1 MAAELVN
8 AVGEGINNALAL
20 TGSPPQLKIPASG
33 SSADTNEVS
42 VVGSPDKVVD
52 LNAVGD
58 GFADSLRS
66 LNPLSTDQGN
76 KQVGADGQDSGS
88 QTPLGRAST
97 VCYGQTMAG
106 RNYFFLFEP
115 GTALCAGLALVFGSA
130 LLGPRGSFF
139 LSSAMSP

>member
-52 LNAVGD
+52 LNAVGM
-58 GFADSLRS
+58 ASPIRS
-66 LNPLSTDQGN
+66 
-76 KQVGADGQDSGS
+76 A
-88 QTPLGRAST
+88 ASI
-97 VCYGQTMAG
+97 
-106 RNYFFLFEP
+106 R
-115 GTALCAGLALVFGSA
+115 
-130 LLGPRGSFF
+130 
-139 LSSAMSP
+139 